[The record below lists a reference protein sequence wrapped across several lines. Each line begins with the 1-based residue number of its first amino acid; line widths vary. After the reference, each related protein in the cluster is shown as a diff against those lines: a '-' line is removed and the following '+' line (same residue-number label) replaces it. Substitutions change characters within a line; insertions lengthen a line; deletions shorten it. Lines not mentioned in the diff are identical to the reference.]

1 MYRLSQSSDLITTRY
16 PKHITIAI
24 KERARELKRHPSS
37 LIRSMVIQAL
47 EDIVAANEDT
57 IAQESQC
64 QI

>member
-16 PKHITIAI
+16 PKHIAIAL
-24 KERARELKRHPSS
+24 KERAWELKRHPSS

-57 IAQESQC
+57 IAQETQC
-64 QI
+64 